1 VVGLAAGLA
10 VGVATRVAV
19 GAGVLV
25 EELPECGTSGGVEVG
40 VDVEVGVLSSAS
52 AQLAGVVIVLPSNV
66 TAPICDK
73 ARPFKVA
80 PVARVIEPSARIF
93 PVSWVPTPR
102 TAAAASLGKRHHTS
116 QGLPPTTLPVPE
128 VISDAVDWKI
138 QVPSPVRVS
147 VPDNVK
153 TPPEQ
158 YTPGPRVWPPNST
171 GMLVHAEL
179 DPAMRS
185 PNAAVFAA

>member
-1 VVGLAAGLA
+1 VVAGLAAGLA

-25 EELPECGTSGGVEVG
+25 EESPESGTNGG
-40 VDVEVGVLSSAS
+40 VEVGVLSSAS
-52 AQLAGVVIVLPSNV
+52 THSAGVVIVFPSNV
-66 TAPICDK
+66 TAPICEK

-80 PVARVIEPSARIF
+80 PVARVIEPNARIF
-93 PVSWVPTPR
+93 PVSWVFVPR

-116 QGLPPTTLPVPE
+116 QGSPPTTLPVPE

-138 QVPSPVRVS
+138 QVPSPVSVS

-158 YTPGPRVWPPNST
+158 
-171 GMLVHAEL
+171 
-179 DPAMRS
+179 
-185 PNAAVFAA
+185 